1 MSDQSHFSS
10 LDVTWT
16 FLSFQC
22 TLAVEGKQKLCM
34 ELVLGCFDS
43 FGRAEGIGCRQYLGN

>member
-1 MSDQSHFSS
+1 MTSSHFSS

-22 TLAVEGKQKLCM
+22 MLAVEGKQKLCM
-34 ELVLGCFDS
+34 ELALGCFDS